1 MLHLLKVSKKRI
13 MLMSCNREKYKL
25 RNVYK
30 VMREKP
36 FMQKKELKICIPP
49 LTGYMEDAYNL
60 AVAITEESN
69 YAWMYSNFIQLV
81 YQNPK
86 KYDDQPIKFFKISS
100 RNGFIWDADCQQLC
114 TDAITKDM
122 LDAVGTDIIDF
133 ICMAIDHGNYV
144 RIYLDEYYLP
154 YRLFYN
160 DYHYTHENMFTG
172 YNRDRDE
179 LYGLAYV
186 TDEEGYN
193 FKRFSVDME
202 CVRTAYRKSQRVN
215 VQESR
220 ITLMKCNPEKFY
232 EFDRSCV
239 KRNVYEYI
247 HSIHTDERYSE
258 INNPNTDYSFGMSIY
273 DNLVE
278 YYRVFKRR
286 FAIIQLHNIYEHKL
300 LMLNRVRYMID
311 NRYIEKNTELI
322 NECVLLADE
331 ANKCKTQGLKYHVS
345 QKERDYE
352 KLRNALLNIKEKESN
367 FMQRFYDAICAAEI
381 VEDKEL
387 IYSRWGLWRNVI
399 IELDKH
405 LIGDINVTFVLVLIN
420 DVSQGYICLTN
431 DTDLNGYVT
440 PFYFQF
446 FARDGR
452 FMIAYDE
459 KENIIQ
465 GVTCAGGEEYCV
477 DMKISLSNRTYKI
490 HVTSQDGEGSCS
502 GVFPEEVAQKLE
514 YINCLAVI
522 HENGYRYA
530 IKNVSATDS
539 QRTCS
544 VPVKSKLENNVLQD
558 VSIGRE

>member
-1 MLHLLKVSKKRI
+1 MD
-13 MLMSCNREKYKL
+13 
-25 RNVYK
+25 
-30 VMREKP
+30 
-36 FMQKKELKICIPP
+36 KKELKICMPP

-69 YAWMYSNFIQLV
+69 YEWIYSNFIQLI

-100 RNGFIWDADCQQLC
+100 RNGLVWDADCQQLC
-114 TDAITKDM
+114 TDAITKDI
-122 LDAVGTDIIDF
+122 LDAVGMDIINF
-133 ICMAIDHGNYV
+133 ICIAIDNGNYV

-160 DYHYTHENMFTG
+160 DWHYTHESLFTG
-172 YNRDRDE
+172 YNKKQNE

-193 FKRFSVDME
+193 FKHFSVDME
-202 CVRTAYRKSQRVN
+202 CVRMAYRKSNRED
-215 VQESR
+215 VQKSR
-220 ITLMKCNPEKFY
+220 ITLMRCNPEKFY

-239 KRNVYEYI
+239 KRSVYEYI
-247 HSIHTDERYSE
+247 HSIHSDERYSE

-278 YYRVFKRR
+278 YYKVFKRL
-286 FAIIQLHNIYEHKL
+286 FAVIQLHNIYEHKL

-311 NRYIEKNTELI
+311 NRYIGKSTELI
-322 NECVLLADE
+322 DECIVLADE
-331 ANKCKTQGLKYHVS
+331 ASKCKVQGLKYHIS

-352 KLRNALLNIKEKESN
+352 KLRNALLNIKEKDSS
-367 FMQRFYDAICAAEI
+367 FMQHLYDAICDAEM

-405 LIGDINVTFVLVLIN
+405 LMGDVNVTFVLDFIN
-420 DVSQGYICLTN
+420 DASQGYVCLTN
-431 DTDLNGYVT
+431 DTDLNGYIT
-440 PFYFQF
+440 PFYFKF

-452 FMIAYDE
+452 FMIANDG
-459 KENIIQ
+459 KEGIIQ
-465 GVTCAGGEEYCV
+465 GVTCDGEEEYFV
-477 DMKISLSNRTYKI
+477 DMKVSLSNRTYEI
-490 HVTSQDGEGSCS
+490 HVTVQDEEGRYG
-502 GVFPEEVAQKLE
+502 GVFSEEVAHKLE

-522 HENGYRYA
+522 HENGYRYV
-530 IKNVSATDS
+530 IKNVFATDS
-539 QRTCS
+539 QGVS
-544 VPVKSKLENNVLQD
+544 AQIVK
-558 VSIGRE
+558 